1 MSFVQ
6 QSPDHSSRD
15 VKLLSIFESWCSRKV
30 SLPESSCQRS
40 SRVSRLRERVASD
53 SWLHQC
59 HCCVSLTGLFE
70 QACFR
75 LLLGWMVL
83 GLYLAKESPHHFS
96 LLWVSLM
103 EYICLSFSLSLW
115 QIPERASFKHY
126 SPSHAYCHQLPF
138 VSSATDPSSEL
149 HEIKLR
155 LLSCVTLPRR
165 QKAWMN
171 FTIHQTFSFLLLWL
185 GPKSRRVHR
194 TLVSASDAT
203 PTDLL
208 QPVLSLM
215 SYSYCTQNWKHF
227 LIKSDWLAFHN
238 VQETVCACVVF
249 LSAWKR
255 GWCTEHF

>member
-1 MSFVQ
+1 MSLLCVAHGSVRASMFPPLIRLNGARAVFGEGISASF
-6 QSPDHSSRD
+6 QSLVSQFDGIY
-15 VKLLSIFESWCSRKV
+15 LS
-30 SLPESSCQRS
+30 
-40 SRVSRLRERVASD
+40 
-53 SWLHQC
+53 
-59 HCCVSLTGLFE
+59 
-70 QACFR
+70 
-75 LLLGWMVL
+75 LLL
-83 GLYLAKESPHHFS
+83 
-96 LLWVSLM
+96 
-103 EYICLSFSLSLW
+103 SLSLTD
-115 QIPERASFKHY
+115 PERASFKHY